1 MNGSIELTPQ
11 AQTINE
17 VIRQRRSVFTSQ
29 FEPGKTIPDEIIL
42 QLLENANQ
50 APNHK
55 LTEPWRFTVFSGNG
69 LQTLADRQAEI
80 YKAYAGTKFKQG
92 KYDSLLITPMLCSHV
107 IAIGM
112 KRHADIPEVE
122 EVAAVACAVQNIY
135 LTATAYGIGG
145 YWSTGGITFFEQAKA
160 MFDLGPDDKLLGFF
174 YLGYVRVP
182 SAPRTP
188 KPVMEKITWVRE

>member
-69 LQTLADRQAEI
+69 LQTLADRQADI
-80 YKAYAGTKFKQG
+80 YKKYAGTKFKQG

-160 MFDLGPDDKLLGFF
+160 MFNLGPDDKLLGFF

-188 KPVMEKITWVRE
+188 KPVMEKITWVKE

>member
-1 MNGSIELTPQ
+1 MNGSIALTPQ

-17 VIRQRRSVFTSQ
+17 VIQQRRSVFTSQ
-29 FEPGKTIPDEIIL
+29 FEPGKVIPDEIIL
-42 QLLENANQ
+42 QLLSNANM

-55 LTEPWRFTVFSGNG
+55 LTEPWRFNVYSGNG
-69 LQTLADRQAEI
+69 LQTLADQQAAI
-80 YKAYAGTKFKQG
+80 YKAHAGPKFKQG

-107 IAIGM
+107 ISIGM
-112 KRHADIPEVE
+112 KRHADIPEIE

-160 MFDLGPDDKLLGFF
+160 MVGLEPDDKLMGFF

-188 KPVMEKITWVRE
+188 KPVEDKITWIKE